1 MRWISKSKFFV
12 SENINS
18 SLKTQYVIRTGI
30 LLLLSAISFN
40 SIAAGGFGLG
50 STRLIYPSD
59 SQQITLSVQ
68 NGGANTSYLIQSW
81 VEENQSGK
89 KGQNFVVTPPLFML
103 PTRKEASLRIMFVGK
118 AQLPTDRETLFW
130 MNVKA
135 IPPTDEKNTQKN
147 TLQLALQNRIKL
159 FYRPTNLP
167 VQAGKAR
174 DMLRFKYDGKQLKII
189 NPSPYYLTVT
199 GIRVQGTKLPNTF
212 VPPKS
217 DITVS
222 SPVTLAG
229 EVTYQTINDYGA
241 TTARQ
246 KGTMQ

>member
-1 MRWISKSKFFV
+1 
-12 SENINS
+12 
-18 SLKTQYVIRTGI
+18 
-30 LLLLSAISFN
+30 
-40 SIAAGGFGLG
+40 
-50 STRLIYPSD
+50 
-59 SQQITLSVQ
+59 
-68 NGGANTSYLIQSW
+68 
-81 VEENQSGK
+81 
-89 KGQNFVVTPPLFML
+89 ML
-103 PTRKEASLRIMFVGK
+103 PTRKEASLRIMFIGK
-118 AQLPTDRETLFW
+118 SQLPTDRETLFW

-174 DMLRFKYDGKQLKII
+174 DMLRFKYEGKQLRVI

-199 GIRVQGTKLPNTF
+199 GIRVQGAKLPNAF

-217 DITVS
+217 DVTVS
-222 SPVTLAG
+222 SPVMLAG
-229 EVTYQTINDYGA
+229 EITYQTINDYGA